1 MSDRNKL
8 EQMLEH
14 LVNDNREKAE
24 ELFHELVVAKSR
36 EIYENLL
43 DDDVQVEETDEEID
57 EASDEEDLDEASDE
71 EIDEASDEEDLDEAS
86 DEEVDEM
93 FGMNELGGDPADDM
107 MSAVEVGG
115 DEGGMDDM
123 DMMSDEGGDE
133 PATKD
138 DVLDIKDALEEL
150 KADFEAMLA
159 GEAEEDEEEG
169 EEEEG
174 DEDEMDFGGDD
185 EEEKK
190 EDFVREYTEKKTAT
204 MGDNGA
210 NTKSIVAGKNDM
222 GGTTANI
229 AKSFSTEKGGTQG
242 GLANPSPKDMN
253 TGNVNKVG
261 GTNAKSFYSKDS
273 KGHGVEKKGSGD
285 NGANTK
291 SLIGGKK

>member
-43 DDDVQVEETDEEID
+43 DDDVQVEDSDEEIE
-57 EASDEEDLDEASDE
+57 EASDDEDLDEASDDE
-71 EIDEASDEEDLDEAS
+71 DLDEASDEEDLDEAS

-107 MSAVEVGG
+107 MSAVEVGSD
-115 DEGGMDDM
+115 DEAGMD

-174 DEDEMDFGGDD
+174 DDEMDFGDD
-185 EEEKK
+185 DDEEKK
-190 EDFVREYTEKKTAT
+190 EDFVREYTEKRTAT

-210 NTKSIVAGKNDM
+210 NTKSAVAGKNDM

-261 GTNAKSFYSKDS
+261 GTNAKAFYSKDS